1 MCVPKFFIVN
11 LCDISKPKMSVVG
24 IFKSLGRGLA
34 KFFDGLSG
42 RNRKGMRNRLII
54 AVSLSVIAILVDSY
68 LVYTNYEYLPS
79 HIGTYYNWDYVAT
92 VTKPK
97 SVFWNYELQRIA
109 VLAVLVCAGWWI
121 YVRNRASLIR
131 FRIFALLAETA
142 NLIILTGVGISV
154 IMLAISRGDT
164 TSKVSDY
171 VEIAVMYV
179 WLVIL
184 LFEFFFDIRFLKR
197 NN

>member
-1 MCVPKFFIVN
+1 MSNVFQCV
-11 LCDISKPKMSVVG
+11 
-24 IFKSLGRGLA
+24 GRGLA

-97 SVFWNYELQRIA
+97 SVFWNYEMQRFV
-109 VLAVLVCAGWWI
+109 VLAVMVCAGWLT
-121 YVRNRASLIR
+121 YSRDKASPVR
-131 FRIFALLAETA
+131 FRVFTLLSEIA

-154 IMLAISRGDT
+154 IMLAISRGDST
-164 TSKVSDY
+164 KTVSDN
-171 VEIAVMYV
+171 VEFSVMYV
-179 WLVIL
+179 WLTIL
-184 LFEFFFDIRFLKR
+184 LLEFFFDIRFLKQ
-197 NN
+197 NKAE